1 MSSASSIPSKI
12 RTELLDTVEDIGQ
25 AAALL
30 RESIN
35 DADAGNLGGSQMC
48 ASDALEILS
57 ALETRFSEMSAAICA
72 WANASA
78 FILFL
83 ITNQH

>member
-1 MSSASSIPSKI
+1 MTSASKIPRQI
-12 RTELLDTVEDIGQ
+12 RTELLDTIEDIGQ

-57 ALETRFSEMSAAICA
+57 TLESRFSEMSAAICA
-72 WANASA
+72 WANS
-78 FILFL
+78 
-83 ITNQH
+83 